1 MATPESTEKYQI
13 PEHERPVLAE
23 LESTLKKMVE
33 MGIPYK
39 AALMRVYLA
48 RLGLGCRQ
56 RATLK
61 TKEMADLWHEECA
74 QTH

>member
-48 RLGLGCRQ
+48 
-56 RATLK
+56 
-61 TKEMADLWHEECA
+61 
-74 QTH
+74 